1 MALLR
6 SIATVGGF
14 TFLSR
19 ILGFVRDVM
28 IAAVLGAG
36 PIADA
41 FFVAFRFPNMFR
53 SLAAEGA
60 FSVAFVPMFAG
71 RLAAEGRAVA
81 LAFAERALALMVVA
95 LLLICT
101 AFMAAMP
108 WAMYMIAPGFAATP
122 AKFELAVELTRI
134 TFPYLLFISLV
145 SLLGGVLNS
154 FGRFAPMA
162 AAPMLLNI
170 CLIGALFVLVPLTVT
185 PGHALAWGIAVAG
198 IGEFLWLIWACR
210 AAGVA
215 LKLPRPRL
223 TPDMRLLLKRMLP
236 AAIGAG
242 VLQVNLLFSSI
253 LASLLP
259 DGSVSYLAYADR
271 VNQLPLGVIGAAVG
285 TALLPVLAGQL
296 RAGQHDAAMDSQN
309 RALEF
314 ALLLTVPAAAA
325 LVVLAEPIITVLFE
339 RGAFGATEA
348 AATGIALAAYA
359 TGLPAYVMVKVFAPG
374 FFAREDTATPVRVA
388 IWSVAANIAVNLA
401 LMPALG
407 HVGLAL
413 GTSLAAWLNAAALGW
428 ILHRRGLLAFDLR
441 LKQRVPRLLLA
452 TAAMTAA
459 LVPAA
464 QALSGWLHGA
474 GLHRV
479 LALAALVA
487 LGLLVFGFA
496 AQIIGAARLGELRR
510 MLRRTPPQ
518 QPA

>member
-6 SIATVGGF
+6 SIATVGGY

-60 FSVAFVPMFAG
+60 FSVAFVPMFAS
-71 RLAAEGRAVA
+71 RLAGEGRAAA
-81 LAFAERALALMVVA
+81 LAFAERTLALLVVA
-95 LLLICT
+95 LVVLTVFFLMI
-101 AFMAAMP
+101 MP
-108 WAMYMIAPGFAATP
+108 WAMYAIAPGFAANP
-122 AKFELAVELTRI
+122 AKFELAIQLTRI
-134 TFPYLLFISLV
+134 TFPYLLFIALV

-170 CLIGALFVLVPLTVT
+170 CLIGALFVLVPLTT
-185 PGHALAWGIAVAG
+185 SPGHALAWGVAVAG

-210 AAGVA
+210 SAGIE

-223 TPDMRLLLKRMLP
+223 TADMRVLLGRMAP
-236 AAIGAG
+236 AAVGAG
-242 VLQVNLLFSSI
+242 VVQFNLLVSSI
-253 LASLLP
+253 LASLLA
-259 DGSVSYLAYADR
+259 DGAISYLAYADR

-285 TALLPVLAGQL
+285 TALLPLLASQL
-296 RAGQHDAAMDSQN
+296 RAGQTEAAMDSQN

-325 LVVLAEPIITVLFE
+325 LVVLAHPIITVLFQ
-339 RGAFGATEA
+339 RGAFGAHEA
-348 AATGIALAAYA
+348 QATSTALAAYA
-359 TGLPAYVMVKVFAPG
+359 AGLPAYVMVKVFAPG
-374 FFAREDTATPVRVA
+374 FFAREDTATPVRIAVWSVLANVA
-388 IWSVAANIAVNLA
+388 INLA
-401 LMPALG
+401 LMPVLG

-413 GTSLAAWLNAAALGW
+413 GTALAAWLNAIMLGW
-428 ILHRRGLLAFDLR
+428 ILHRRGLFVLDDR
-441 LKQRVPRLLLA
+441 LKQRLPRLALA
-452 TAAMTAA
+452 TIAMTAA

-464 QALSGWLHGA
+464 HALAPWLHGT
-474 GLHRV
+474 GLQRV
-479 LALAALVA
+479 TGLVALVV

-496 AQIIGAARLGELRR
+496 AQIMGAARLAELRA
-510 MLRRTPPQ
+510 MLRRPQ
-518 QPA
+518 RPA